1 MEFALTH
8 LLGQVVIK
16 KDPLYTALTRDI
28 ENLWFAGYY
37 KHNARTLKLKHQ
49 AALYSLKNKSQS
61 LTSTPHSEQWKRIEW
76 SNKSSFFFLT
86 TCPQVLS
93 HHLLGIISPQNR
105 LGKTTWR
112 KVLPLIKE
120 LNTLNTAI
128 PLI

>member
-16 KDPLYTALTRDI
+16 KDLFAKTRLGCKKEKKKKDPLYTTLTRDT

-61 LTSTPHSEQWKRIEW
+61 LTPT
-76 SNKSSFFFLT
+76 
-86 TCPQVLS
+86 
-93 HHLLGIISPQNR
+93 HHN
-105 LGKTTWR
+105 
-112 KVLPLIKE
+112 E
-120 LNTLNTAI
+120 
-128 PLI
+128 